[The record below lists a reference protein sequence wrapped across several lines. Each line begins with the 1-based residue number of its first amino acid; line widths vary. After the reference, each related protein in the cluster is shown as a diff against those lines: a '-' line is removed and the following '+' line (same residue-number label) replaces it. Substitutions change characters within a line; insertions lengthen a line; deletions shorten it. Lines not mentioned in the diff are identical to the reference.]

1 MDEPDPTKT
10 HVVLQG
16 GVAQKGDSRLTPEGR
31 EALLALVESDELA
44 DALDADGDAMND
56 MSVLLSGAR

>member
-1 MDEPDPTKT
+1 MDEPDPTKPP
-10 HVVLQG
+10 VVLRD
-16 GVAQKGDSRLTPEGR
+16 GVAQKGDSRLMPEGR

-56 MSVLLSGAR
+56 MSVLL